1 MAATAVLRQGGGGA
15 LQDGRRGSG
24 HGRGVRDEDDAGRGG
39 TGQQP
44 WVPAPPPE
52 IAAEPPRQHELRDD
66 QAGVD
71 QLRCLAGE
79 LRLAGRGC
87 PGAGLGMAQG
97 QPRVG
102 IPARPRRTGRPGLQG
117 GALNG
122 VADPQGRGHRPGTP
136 AVPADLAGVPERPR
150 EDHPWRQTSFMS
162 TRSSCAACTCCSSSS
177 TAPGRYTWSDH
188 GSPDG
193 GAGDPAGPQPAN
205 EPWRSR
211 GRLQVP
217 IRDSAAKFAAAF
229 DAMFTAV
236 GARIIKTPVR
246 AAERLC
252 RTLGAQHRPRSPTG
266 C

>member
-1 MAATAVLRQGGGGA
+1 MAATAALRQGGGGA

-87 PGAGLGMAQG
+87 PGAGLGMTQG

-102 IPARPRRTGRPGLQG
+102 DTGPSTANWPAWATRWRPQWCGRSSRTRASTRLRRS
-117 GALNG
+117 
-122 VADPQGRGHRPGTP
+122 
-136 AVPADLAGVPERPR
+136 
-150 EDHPWRQTSFMS
+150 RQTWRAFLNAHAKTSLATDFFHVDTVFLRRLYVLFFIEHG
-162 TRSSCAACTCCSSSS
+162 TRQV
-177 TAPGRYTWSDH
+177 H
-188 GSPDG
+188 LVGS
-193 GAGDPAGPQPAN
+193 
-205 EPWRSR
+205 RLTRR
-211 GRLQVP
+211 G
-217 IRDSAAKFAAAF
+217 S
-229 DAMFTAV
+229 
-236 GARIIKTPVR
+236 G
-246 AAERLC
+246 
-252 RTLGAQHRPRSPTG
+252 
-266 C
+266 